1 MIRTHA
7 GDKDGNGGFHMRF
20 GLRKPSPLKILSA
33 RTGGRAT
40 RAVKRALIP
49 GYGRKGMGWLHPRRK
64 LYDEMYRRTTFP
76 FRDLFR

>member
-1 MIRTHA
+1 MGTEASYEIRIAEAEPVEEPVGPH
-7 GDKDGNGGFHMRF
+7 R
-20 GLRKPSPLKILSA
+20 
-33 RTGGRAT
+33 GRAT

>member
-1 MIRTHA
+1 MGTEASYEIRIAEAEPVEEPVGPHR
-7 GDKDGNGGFHMRF
+7 G
-20 GLRKPSPLKILSA
+20 A
-33 RTGGRAT
+33 RT

>member
-1 MIRTHA
+1 
-7 GDKDGNGGFHMRF
+7 MRF
-20 GLRKPSPLKILSA
+20 GLRKPSPLKSLSA

-64 LYDEMYRRTTFP
+64 LYDEMYRRTTVP

>member
-1 MIRTHA
+1 MGTEASYEIRIAEAEPVEEPVGPHRGARHA
-7 GDKDGNGGFHMRF
+7 RGQ
-20 GLRKPSPLKILSA
+20 
-33 RTGGRAT
+33 
-40 RAVKRALIP
+40 RALIP

>member
-20 GLRKPSPLKILSA
+20 GLRKPSPLKSLSA

-49 GYGRKGMGWLHPRRK
+49 GYGRKGMG
-64 LYDEMYRRTTFP
+64 
-76 FRDLFR
+76 